1 MGGYLLVGSLVAFVM
16 GYLFKWKIIR
26 WLLLNLI
33 IVGMLVWASGSYLS
47 KFFEVDY
54 TSGIG
59 EAVGVIF
66 GVAGGNIL
74 GAFIRALV
82 DRARKAKNNEKTPK

>member
-1 MGGYLLVGSLVAFVM
+1 MGGYLLVGFLVAFVM
-16 GYLFKWKIIR
+16 GYLFKWKILR

-33 IVGMLVWASGSYLS
+33 VAGIIVWAAGSYLS
-47 KFFEVDY
+47 KIFEVDY

-59 EAVGVIF
+59 KAVGVIF
-66 GVAGGNIL
+66 GIAGGNIL

-82 DRARKAKNNEKTPK
+82 DRHKTKDIEKTSE

>member
-1 MGGYLLVGSLVAFVM
+1 MGGYLLVGFLVAFVM

-33 IVGMLVWASGSYLS
+33 IMAIIVSAAGSYLS

-59 EAVGVIF
+59 EALGVIF

-74 GAFIRALV
+74 GAIVRALA
-82 DRARKAKNNEKTPK
+82 DRTRKTKNTEKTSE

>member
-1 MGGYLLVGSLVAFVM
+1 MGGYLLVGTLVAFVM

-33 IVGMLVWASGSYLS
+33 IMGIIVLVAGSYLS

-54 TSGIG
+54 TGGIG
-59 EAVGVIF
+59 KVVGVIF
-66 GVAGGNIL
+66 GIAGGNIL

-82 DRARKAKNNEKTPK
+82 DRRRKPKNNEKISE

>member
-16 GYLFKWKIIR
+16 GYLFKWKILR
-26 WLLLNLI
+26 WLFLNLI
-33 IVGMLVWASGSYLS
+33 IVGIIGLVAGSYLS
-47 KFFEVDY
+47 KLFEVDY

-59 EAVGVIF
+59 EALGLIF
-66 GVAGGNIL
+66 GIAGGSIL

-82 DRARKAKNNEKTPK
+82 DRRKTKDIEKTSE